1 MQYAEL
7 CFLIQYIDKIIFNIK
22 RANSY
27 DKIVD
32 ENIIKDLEEKK
43 LKYKKMLGELTNG
56 TCSAK

>member
-1 MQYAEL
+1 MQYAEM

-56 TCSAK
+56 TYSTK